1 MNTKRSGFWLLSLL
15 VSFSGGCAADDPT
28 ALLLPPDATL
38 LVYPS
43 DVSPFANSGLKSF
56 TSIQQAMNMAQPG
69 DTLVL
74 MPGEY
79 FQDVQSVRDG
89 LADKP
94 IQIKGMPGAV
104 VKGAGATS
112 IFDIR
117 HSYIEMSHF
126 IINGLFDETG
136 TENSYRKKLVYVK
149 GLKDKG
155 VKGVRLLYMDIKNAR
170 DECVRIKYLAQYNEV
185 AYSSI
190 SYCGAQDY
198 KFSDGT
204 KNHNGEAIYIGTAPE
219 QIKEGKNPTLDIDQS
234 DYNWVHDNVIEPYAS
249 ECIDVKEGS
258 RFNLIE
264 NNICK
269 YEKDLNVGGIS
280 IRGNNNI
287 IRYNHVSS
295 NLGAGIRL
303 GGDERDDG
311 INNEVYGNYLE
322 NNKNSGLKI
331 MRSPQGKICDNT
343 IVPASGSKAIRV
355 EKQMDPALYNG
366 KCESN

>member
-1 MNTKRSGFWLLSLL
+1 
-15 VSFSGGCAADDPT
+15 
-28 ALLLPPDATL
+28 
-38 LVYPS
+38 
-43 DVSPFANSGLKSF
+43 
-56 TSIQQAMNMAQPG
+56 
-69 DTLVL
+69 

-79 FQDVQSVRDG
+79 FQDISSVRDG

-94 IQIKGMPGAV
+94 IKIKGMPGAV
-104 VKGAGATS
+104 VKGGGATS
-112 IFDIR
+112 IFNIR

-126 IINGLFDETG
+126 IIDGLFADTG

-155 VKGVRLLYMDIKNAR
+155 VKGVKLLYMDIKNAR
-170 DECVRIKYLAQYNEV
+170 DECVRIKYLAQNNEV
-185 AYSSI
+185 ANSSI

-219 QIKEGKNPTLDIDQS
+219 QIKDGKNPTFEVDRS
-234 DYNWVHDNVIEPYAS
+234 SYNWIHHNVIEPYGS
-249 ECIDVKEGS
+249 ECVDVKEGS
-258 RFNLIE
+258 RFNIIE

-287 IRYNHVSS
+287 IRYNHVSL

-303 GGDERDDG
+303 GGDEKTDG
-311 INNEVYGNYLE
+311 INNEVYENYLVD
-322 NNKNSGLKI
+322 NKNSGLKI
-331 MRSPQGKICDNT
+331 MREPQTRVCDNT
-343 IVPASGSKAIRV
+343 IIALAGSKAIRV
-355 EKQMDPALYNG
+355 GKQMDPTLYNG